1 MIVLRR
7 PNAAGVSLRAA
18 GLPFAR
24 FGDLSSIIIA
34 TAGLMFFW
42 SQYADL
48 SGLSWWYG
56 SVHHLRTG
64 TAAGRPAPDYDL
76 ATLPWRVAAARV
88 FDVKQGRMTL
98 VTSNDS
104 FAYQASATIGTGGA
118 SAADIQFDVD
128 VEAGG
133 VTIGLL
139 QGGKFVAISSSRN
152 AGSFA
157 DWNSAQ
163 LGYRRS
169 LTVVI
174 ANDNPAGESRL
185 IVKSLR
191 LYLRK

>member
-7 PNAAGVSLRAA
+7 LS

-24 FGDLSSIIIA
+24 FGDLSIIIVA

-42 SQYADL
+42 SQYSYL

-64 TAAGRPAPDYDL
+64 SDGRPAPDYDL

-88 FDVKQGRMTL
+88 FDLEQGRLTL
-98 VTSNDS
+98 VTSHDS
-104 FAYQASATIGTGGA
+104 FAYQASAKIGTGGA
-118 SAADIQFDVD
+118 RAADIQFDVD

-133 VTIGLL
+133 V
-139 QGGKFVAISSSRN
+139 ISSSRK

>member
-1 MIVLRR
+1 MAGRAGGLLLIVL
-7 PNAAGVSLRAA
+7 GRAA
-18 GLPFAR
+18 SLPFAR
-24 FGDLSSIIIA
+24 FGDLSRIIIA

-42 SQYADL
+42 SQYSYL

-64 TAAGRPAPDYDL
+64 SAGRPGPDYDL
-76 ATLPWRVAAARV
+76 ATLPWKVAAARV
-88 FDVKQGRMTL
+88 FDVKPGRMTL
-98 VTSNDS
+98 VTSHDS
-104 FAYQASATIGTGGA
+104 FAYQASANIGTGGA

-133 VTIGLL
+133 VTIGLV
-139 QGGKFVAISSSRN
+139 QGGKWVAISSSRR

-174 ANDNPAGESRL
+174 ANDNPAGESRF

>member
-1 MIVLRR
+1 MRR
-7 PNAAGVSLRAA
+7 PS
-18 GLPFAR
+18 AR
-24 FGDLSSIIIA
+24 FQPLSSIVIA
-34 TAGLMFFW
+34 TAGLWYFW
-42 SQYADL
+42 SQYSYL
-48 SGLSWWYG
+48 SGLSWWYS

-64 TAAGRPAPDYDL
+64 SVRSAPDYDL
-76 ATLPWRVAAARV
+76 ATLPWKVAGARV
-88 FDVKQGRMTL
+88 FEVKQGRMTL
-98 VTSNDS
+98 VTSHDS
-104 FAYQASATIGTGGA
+104 FAYQASANIGTGGA

-128 VEAGG
+128 VETGG

-174 ANDNPAGESRL
+174 ANDNPAGESRV